1 MCCRLGLAKRRVLI
15 SLKSNADGQE
25 EHLFLVQSVVDLSF
39 GVIERFPVRRAQKED
54 VLQSVQMVTQRSFDL
69 ISLPILTCCSGTM
82 ASGKINNRYVLA
94 NTEELHV
101 KITGLTTRILE
112 LEEALQALQNTLAP
126 DVQHPLLKPELL
138 LSKSLS
144 PPCTSGSSAE
154 DGCDN
159 EDDIVDTFGT
169 MSIGPTGDTR
179 FFGATA
185 RSEFLIGV
193 RHTIGHA
200 FRCQIPHASAADPSI
215 PGKTFYDV
223 TRLDARLFNVAFP
236 DTENDKIDGDL
247 RRLVWSYLPPL
258 DEACNLCTLY
268 LSRNNLTFGSV
279 TRAQLFD
286 EVIATVY
293 NPCADAVGC
302 AHALSLLFIVCAMGA
317 ISDLDRTDYEI
328 EAHEYFILS
337 RAAMALECP
346 IHTTTVIA
354 VQTLCFMA
362 QYLDLSGSKLLPSAS
377 GKAWL
382 YLGIA
387 VKLAHSMGLHL
398 NGSRWNLDESERR
411 KRARVF
417 WHLVMVD
424 TWFSFGSGRPPSV
437 NLDFVS
443 CEMPADSSEYIT
455 ADGKKEISVHRWHHL
470 YAQLVYKIMVGV
482 YSAKTPR
489 YLDVL
494 EFDRQVVEF
503 PTPEHLCLT
512 LANESDPESTPYL
525 TCQRWMIRSYKEWTL
540 LNLHRAYFAVAL
552 RDKPADLVKHKY
564 GSSVMAVCRAAY
576 RMVEAAEIA
585 LQYVDGLFFRSNF
598 ACSRVLS
605 AAIVMCLLVCN
616 APSSNLAM
624 ASLQVLDRA
633 CLLLE
638 RSGGRGCQLAS
649 QSLEFTQS
657 LQRQAREAMSN
668 TEQYA
673 ESPRTAGELERLGGM
688 TQLIS
693 QGPTYHTT
701 NAPLY
706 ADHEGQNDVHTMTP
720 EVNLP
725 EVAYWQ
731 GMQPDGN
738 APVAQHNSYGPSQH
752 NPYDPSQHNL
762 YDPPQ
767 QPYASTSQAQASQP
781 THFMAEPAQN
791 ARYAGFVYDES
802 FTEPSIFTT
811 QPPPAAIDVQ
821 SPAPYI
827 LDATWQDFMEQLGF

>member
-1 MCCRLGLAKRRVLI
+1 MSAVKPDHVPPRPGKDKNGDQPPKQRRRPGRTPVSCAECRRLKLRCDRKVPCETCTKRGCASI
-15 SLKSNADGQE
+15 CPN
-25 EHLFLVQSVVDLSF
+25 
-39 GVIERFPVRRAQKED
+39 
-54 VLQSVQMVTQRSFDL
+54 
-69 ISLPILTCCSGTM
+69 GTM

-101 KITGLTTRILE
+101 KITELSRRVLE
-112 LEEALQALQNTLAP
+112 LEEALRTLQNSVAP

-138 LSKSLS
+138 LSKS
-144 PPCTSGSSAE
+144 PCPSGTNGSSAPSAN
-154 DGCDN
+154 GN
-159 EDDIVDTFGT
+159 SSDDELVDTFGT
-169 MSIGPTGDTR
+169 LSIGPTGDTR

-185 RSEFLIGV
+185 RSEFLMGV
-193 RHTIGHA
+193 RHTIGHT
-200 FRCQIPHASAADPSI
+200 FRCSINNALPDPSI
-215 PGKTFYDV
+215 AEKKFYNV

-236 DTENDKIDGDL
+236 DTETDGVDHEL

-258 DEACNLCTLY
+258 DEACNLCNIY
-268 LSRNNLTFGSV
+268 LSKKNLTFGSV
-279 TRAQLFD
+279 TRPQLFD

-293 NPCADAVGC
+293 NSCGMDVVGC
-302 AHALSLLFIVCAMGA
+302 AHALSLLFIICAMGA
-317 ISDLDRTDYEI
+317 ISDIGRSDYEI
-328 EAHEYFILS
+328 EAHEYFVLS
-337 RAAMALECP
+337 RAAMAIVCP
-346 IHTTTVIA
+346 IRSTTVMA

-362 QYLDLSGSKLLPSAS
+362 QYLDLSGTRLLPSAS

-398 NGSRWNLDESERR
+398 NGSRWNLDESDRR
-411 KRARVF
+411 RRARVF
-417 WHLVMVD
+417 WHLTMVD

-437 NLDFVS
+437 NLDFVG
-443 CEMPADSSEYIT
+443 CEMPEDNSEYLT
-455 ADGKKEISVHRWHHL
+455 PDGKKEISFHRWHHL

-482 YSAKTPR
+482 YGAKTPR
-489 YLDVL
+489 YLDVMD
-494 EFDRQVVEF
+494 FDRQVGEF
-503 PTPEHLCLT
+503 PTPEHLRLT
-512 LANESDPESTPYL
+512 IANESDPESTPYL
-525 TCQRWMIRSYKEWTL
+525 TCQRWIIRSYKEWTL

-564 GSSVMAVCRAAY
+564 GPSVMAICRAAY

-585 LQYVDGLFFRSNF
+585 LEYVDGLFFRSNF

-649 QSLEFTQS
+649 QIQEFTQS
-657 LQRQAREAMSN
+657 LQRQAREALNN

-673 ESPRTAGELERLGGM
+673 DSPRTAGELERLGGM

-693 QGPTYHTT
+693 QGPPYNTT
-701 NAPLY
+701 NASLY
-706 ADHEGQNDVHTMTP
+706 ADHEGQNDVQGIVP
-720 EVNLP
+720 EANLP
-725 EVAYWQ
+725 QLPYWQ
-731 GMQPDGN
+731 DMPPAGT
-738 APVAQHNSYGPSQH
+738 APVAQPNRFSPS
-752 NPYDPSQHNL
+752 HNL
-762 YDPPQ
+762 YEPPQHIPYEQPQ
-767 QPYASTSQAQASQP
+767 QPYASTSQASLP
-781 THFMAEPAQN
+781 LEFIAEPGQPAS
-791 ARYAGFVYDES
+791 YAGFAYDQGFS
-802 FTEPSIFTT
+802 EPSIFTT
-811 QPPPAAIDVQ
+811 QPQPVATDVQ